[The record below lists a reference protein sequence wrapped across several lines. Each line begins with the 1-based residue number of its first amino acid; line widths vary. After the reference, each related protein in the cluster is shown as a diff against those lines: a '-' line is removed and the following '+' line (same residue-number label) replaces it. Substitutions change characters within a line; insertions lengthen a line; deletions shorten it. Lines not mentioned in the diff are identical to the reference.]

1 MPDPPESNP
10 SPPVQPR
17 IRFGLWYSL
26 RNPDPWRQ
34 PFPRL
39 YADMLEQ
46 IEWAEQMGYD
56 DVWLTEHHFCDDGHA
71 PSILPLAAAVAVR
84 TKRIRIGT
92 GVLLLPLHHPVRVAE
107 DGATIDILS
116 SGRFELGVGVGY
128 RPIEFDGL
136 GVARSERGSRT
147 DEGLE
152 IIRRLWSGET
162 LTFRGRHFQLD
173 AIAIDPPPVQSP
185 PPIWVGGFA
194 PASARR
200 AARFGDGYIGTGS
213 MRGAIARYRKAL
225 VALGRDP
232 SSGRLAGGPMW
243 LFTSKNPE
251 ALWRE
256 LAPHAIYQ
264 LISYNQWLIEAGQA
278 PLPRVDD
285 LETLRRSGLL
295 QVGTPSEVVD
305 LLGRFLE
312 HNPVERFFSWTVPP
326 GIETRRMDEPLE
338 LFARDVMPH
347 FR

>member
-1 MPDPPESNP
+1 
-10 SPPVQPR
+10 VQPR

-26 RNPDPWRQ
+26 RNPYSWRQ

-46 IEWAEQMGYD
+46 VEWAEQVGYD
-56 DVWLTEHHFCDDGHA
+56 DVWLTEHHFCEDGHA

-84 TKRIRIGT
+84 TRRIRIGT
-92 GVLLLPLHHPVRVAE
+92 GVLLLPLHNPVRVAE

-116 SGRFELGVGVGY
+116 AGRFELGVGVGY

-136 GVARSERGSRT
+136 GVARNERGSRT

-173 AIAIDPPPVQSP
+173 GIAIDPPPVQSP

-232 SSGRLAGGPMW
+232 ASGRLAGGPMW

-264 LISYNQWLIEAGQA
+264 LVSYNQWLIEAGQA

-285 LETLRRSGLL
+285 LETLRTSGLL